1 MLQGFELNR
10 AQQRNSVFQPDK
22 VGARDLPGRDLAASG
37 TASTRTG
44 GDVLYHPRWA
54 LMQIGINLV
63 LWAAIIAGAMLIVPR
78 L

>member
-10 AQQRNSVFQPDK
+10 AQQRKSVFRLDK
-22 VGARDLPGRDLAASG
+22 GATQDFARRDLAASG
-37 TASTRTG
+37 TAPTRV
-44 GDVLYHPRWA
+44 GDVPYHPRWA

-63 LWAAIIAGAMLIVPR
+63 LWAVIIGGAVLIVPR

>member
-10 AQQRNSVFQPDK
+10 AQQRKSVFQPEGVAPDI
-22 VGARDLPGRDLAASG
+22 PGQDLAASG
-37 TASTRTG
+37 TAPTHVG
-44 GDVLYHPRWA
+44 NVPYHPRWA

-63 LWAAIIAGAMLIVPR
+63 LWTAIIAGAILIVPR

>member
-10 AQQRNSVFQPDK
+10 AQRRNPGFEREKRS
-22 VGARDLPGRDLAASG
+22 ARDVHGRDSAAPGIAPIQRS
-37 TASTRTG
+37 
-44 GDVLYHPRWA
+44 DVPYHPRWA

-63 LWAAIIAGAMLIVPR
+63 LWAAIIGGAMLIVPR

>member
-10 AQQRNSVFQPDK
+10 AQQRKSVFQPDK
-22 VGARDLPGRDLAASG
+22 GAIQDIPGRDLAASG
-37 TASTRTG
+37 TAPTRI
-44 GDVLYHPRWA
+44 GDVPYHPRWA

-63 LWAAIIAGAMLIVPR
+63 LWTAIIAGAILIVPR